1 LKSNLSSFIEDI
13 HKKMEEDYSLID
25 KYYSS
30 IPSIL
35 PKKKSLSVDLYPKTA
50 WGLSFYLDQVRLRN
64 DKSR

>member
-1 LKSNLSSFIEDI
+1 
-13 HKKMEEDYSLID
+13 MEEDYSLID

-35 PKKKSLSVDLYPKTA
+35 PRKKSFDMDLYPKTA

-64 DKSR
+64 GKSR